1 MKSRRFARLAS
12 LGAVAALVL
21 AGCASGAPAEGDSS
35 GAPDKGAVAM
45 SFAGLDIQ
53 IWVDELE
60 YMKPIVSAA
69 GYELVSDD
77 PQWNIQ
83 NQVSSWQSWIQ
94 RGDIKAIMGYPVQSD
109 SMVPVTAEATAAN
122 IPVVGYATQW
132 DGIKAALVIDNYN
145 DGLTLGEEAGKWIV
159 KKYGAAEVPVGLF
172 SYYETDLGIDRSNG
186 IKDGL
191 KKAGAKVK
199 ISDMPSLTI
208 EDGLENTKNQLS
220 ADPNTKVWLS
230 TGSDQLIGSYR
241 ALMAHGVD
249 PKDPDYLLG
258 ALDATDE
265 SLDLIQEKDSIWRLG
280 FILPAKELA
289 EKNAQLLI
297 DAAEGTLKGNI
308 EISSTRVTPE
318 NAASFH
324 SDRKSG
330 S

>member
-1 MKSRRFARLAS
+1 MKSRKFARLVS
-12 LGAVAALVL
+12 LGAVASLVL
-21 AGCASGAPAEGDSS
+21 AGCTSGTASEGDSS
-35 GAPDKGAVAM
+35 GEPDKGAVAM

-60 YMKPIVSAA
+60 YMKPIVEAA

-83 NQVSSWQSWIQ
+83 SQVSSWQSWIQ

-109 SMVPVTAEATAAN
+109 SMVPVTTEANAAN
-122 IPVVGYATQW
+122 IPVVGYATEW
-132 DGIKAALVIDNYN
+132 EGIEAALVIDNYN

-159 KKYGAAEVPVGLF
+159 EKYGDAEVPVGFF
-172 SYYETDLGIDRSNG
+172 SYYETDLGIERSNG

-220 ADPNTKVWLS
+220 ANPNTKVWLS

-241 ALMAHGVD
+241 ALMSHGVD
-249 PKDPDYLLG
+249 PKDPGYLLG

-265 SLDLIQEKDSIWRLG
+265 SLDLIKEKDSIWRLG

-297 DAAEGTLKGNI
+297 EAAEGTLKGNI

-318 NAASFH
+318 NADSFR